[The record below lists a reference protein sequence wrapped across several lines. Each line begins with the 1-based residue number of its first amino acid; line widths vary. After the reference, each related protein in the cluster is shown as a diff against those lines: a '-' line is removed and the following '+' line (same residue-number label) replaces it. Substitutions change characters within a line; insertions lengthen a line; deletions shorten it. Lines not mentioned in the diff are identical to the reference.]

1 MRHLLKSAASSHD
14 DSEALNLAI
23 EVVGASG
30 QAHLSRQVSTYLKR
44 HKKQVSLFKSMV
56 Y

>member
-30 QAHLSRQVSTYLKR
+30 QAHLSRQVSIEKGTEN
-44 HKKQVSLFKSMV
+44 QVIC
-56 Y
+56 